1 MEFFKKYIM
10 HIRLFS
16 MIIYSSSKKIL
27 QFLFNVNVRPWIQQL
42 KSQFEG
48 MLLNKKVNNKT

>member
-42 KSQFEG
+42 KSQFKG